1 MTDILTEEKT
11 ATPAVTIANRPTLT
25 KAATVTKLLSRNR
38 GATLAEVMTATSW
51 QPHSA
56 RAFLS
61 GLRKKGK
68 MLIKEARKDG
78 ETAYR
83 MEA

>member
-1 MTDILTEEKT
+1 MSDILNEELPM
-11 ATPAVTIANRPTLT
+11 ATMPVVTRIALT

-38 GATLAEVMTATSW
+38 GATLADVMSATNW

-68 MLIKEARKDG
+68 ILVKEARKDG
-78 ETAYR
+78 ETSYR
-83 MEA
+83 LEA

>member
-1 MTDILTEEKT
+1 MTDILTEE
-11 ATPAVTIANRPTLT
+11 PAAPGVAIANRPTLT